1 MPIKGGGNMS
11 TLYRV
16 PYTLEEL
23 KEIIITPNLRI
34 VARERGRTYVAAYT
48 MRRKYAQWLDYGINP
63 SNNSVLP
70 FFEQFKKD
78 GILPYRQRSGRPHMG
93 SIPTDSTQQL
103 EDHVKIDT
111 YENMQKPLVENPD
124 VEFEKAFREF
134 KSRLEE
140 LIPAMAQQL
149 FLQALEG
156 QYKQTAKMVTMMGRK
171 QFRKL
176 FRKDVV

>member
-1 MPIKGGGNMS
+1 MS
-11 TLYRV
+11 ILYRV

-23 KEIIITPNLRI
+23 KEIITTPDLHK

-48 MRRKYAQWLDYGINP
+48 MRRKYAQWLDYGMDP
-63 SNNSVLP
+63 HNNSVLP
-70 FFEQFKKD
+70 FFKQLKGE
-78 GILPYRQRSGRPHMG
+78 GVLPYRQRAGRPRIG
-93 SIPTDSTQQL
+93 LNSEDSQQQL
-103 EDHVKIDT
+103 QEHVKIDT

-134 KSRLEE
+134 KARLEE